1 MHSIRKYIL
10 ELTRTYPEI
19 TGYNITA
26 IVDVPITSSGVF
38 AEGMVPKLAPEAM
51 QKINGEIV
59 VSFSK
64 DLGRI
69 WKNGGDRFL
78 AKDLYNYFSADD
90 LAGRLVLSN
99 HKGMDLNGTYEVS
112 LVSGNDVYF
121 QTAKEFSLGKY
132 QVGELA
138 NLRISLPQVEKA
150 TRCELKVHLTYADG
164 EYINSWDIWLYPR
177 ALTSHPVYLLDHSGS
192 LEGIESL
199 FNVTRLTSST
209 ELEELQAGDVLI
221 TTAFDRVVK
230 NTAERGIN
238 VIALQ
243 KGEGYFPLTY
253 GPFYREG
260 VKAIM
265 SHPLTESWEH
275 LGYAGLQFFGVG
287 TDKFFDKL
295 AMERVV
301 GKFTPLVRRYD
312 ARKFHVGDY
321 LLTFPCGTGQ
331 VVVTTLNLD
340 GGQGSQPLGFEYNP
354 FAIWLL
360 HSIISY
366 LS

>member
-1 MHSIRKYIL
+1 MKGKSPRLVHKGFGSDQPVYYQDEILAEYGVTDETADLDKLSIRQMHSIRKYIL

-121 QTAKEFSLGKY
+121 RQQKYSLKY
-132 QVGELA
+132 QVGE
-138 NLRISLPQVEKA
+138 S
-150 TRCELKVHLTYADG
+150 
-164 EYINSWDIWLYPR
+164 
-177 ALTSHPVYLLDHSGS
+177 
-192 LEGIESL
+192 
-199 FNVTRLTSST
+199 F
-209 ELEELQAGDVLI
+209 
-221 TTAFDRVVK
+221 
-230 NTAERGIN
+230 
-238 VIALQ
+238 
-243 KGEGYFPLTY
+243 
-253 GPFYREG
+253 
-260 VKAIM
+260 
-265 SHPLTESWEH
+265 
-275 LGYAGLQFFGVG
+275 
-287 TDKFFDKL
+287 
-295 AMERVV
+295 
-301 GKFTPLVRRYD
+301 
-312 ARKFHVGDY
+312 
-321 LLTFPCGTGQ
+321 
-331 VVVTTLNLD
+331 
-340 GGQGSQPLGFEYNP
+340 
-354 FAIWLL
+354 
-360 HSIISY
+360 
-366 LS
+366 